1 MGTCCAEIHMMKLRK
16 KLWFQRKQLF
26 QERDSKKRRIVC
38 RIYEYEYE
46 YDIRYTI
53 RGDSFFA
60 NLVRLI
66 SDEPNKIQGC
76 STTGF
81 GDNDLN
87 CVVG

>member
-16 KLWFQRKQLF
+16 NYGSSANSF
-26 QERDSKKRRIVC
+26 SRRETQKNVVLYV
-38 RIYEYEYE
+38 RYTIY
-46 YDIRYTI
+46 DIRIRYTI
-53 RGDSFFA
+53 RGDSFFD
-60 NLVRLI
+60 NLAGLI

>member
-16 KLWFQRKQLF
+16 NYGSSANSFSRSETRKNVVLYVGYTNTNT
-26 QERDSKKRRIVC
+26 I
-38 RIYEYEYE
+38 

>member
-16 KLWFQRKQLF
+16 NYGSSANSFSRSETRKNAVL
-26 QERDSKKRRIVC
+26 SVG
-38 RIYEYEYE
+38 YTNTNTN
-46 YDIRYTI
+46 TI
-53 RGDSFFA
+53 RGDSFFT